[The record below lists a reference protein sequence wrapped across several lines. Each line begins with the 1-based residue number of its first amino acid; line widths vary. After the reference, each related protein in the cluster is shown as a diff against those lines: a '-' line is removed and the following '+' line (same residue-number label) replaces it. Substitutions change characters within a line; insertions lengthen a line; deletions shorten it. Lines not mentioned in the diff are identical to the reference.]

1 MRTRHVHDGLFASR
15 NDGTARLLGGRC
27 HGCARCHFPRAVVCP
42 YCSAGDCE
50 PVELGPSG
58 TLWLFTAV
66 LQAPPGY
73 HGAVPFG
80 FGVVDLA
87 EGLRVVAR
95 LTESDPTK
103 LAAGQSMRLVTEL
116 LYTDD
121 AGADVRTYAFA
132 PTGEA

>member
-1 MRTRHVHDGLFASR
+1 MTRHVRDGLFVSLE
-15 NDGTARLLGGRC
+15 DGTARLLGGRC
-27 HGCARCHFPRAVVCP
+27 RSCARCQFPRAVVCP
-42 YCSAGDCE
+42 YCSAADCE

-73 HGAVPFG
+73 RGAVPFG

-87 EGLRVVAR
+87 EGLRVIAR
-95 LTESDPTK
+95 LTEPDPTK
-103 LAAGQSMRLVTEL
+103 LEVGRSMRLVSDV

-132 PTGEA
+132 PMDEA